1 MIIIYVTSHREK
13 RMAEFEVNVGDL
25 TINIEDSDLAD
36 AVDYRVTEAAEQAVT
51 DQLDNM
57 DWSDTM
63 NDIIWSFGQWDEVI
77 ANNLGHC
84 NLLEKEEIEE
94 RIRDAAEDVELDK
107 RIEDLLRDFL
117 RVTLDNRCGM
127 GEAFADAVTMVVKE
141 VVPDILEELDAELK
155 ERRAAAFNEDFYQ
168 TVERISRSNIKLAQQ
183 SGLDELDRIWATG
196 SQAQAMREFT
206 RGIEGAVN
214 ND

>member
-1 MIIIYVTSHREK
+1 
-13 RMAEFEVNVGDL
+13 
-25 TINIEDSDLAD
+25 
-36 AVDYRVTEAAEQAVT
+36 
-51 DQLDNM
+51 
-57 DWSDTM
+57 
-63 NDIIWSFGQWDEVI
+63 
-77 ANNLGHC
+77 
-84 NLLEKEEIEE
+84 
-94 RIRDAAEDVELDK
+94 
-107 RIEDLLRDFL
+107 
-117 RVTLDNRCGM
+117 M

>member
-1 MIIIYVTSHREK
+1 
-13 RMAEFEVNVGDL
+13 MAEFEVNVGDL

-36 AVDYRVTEAAEQAVT
+36 AVDYKVTEAAEQAVT
-51 DQLDNM
+51 QQLDDM

-63 NDIIWSFGQWDEVI
+63 NDVIWGFSQWDEVI
-77 ANNLGHC
+77 ANNLRHC

-94 RIRDAAEDVELDK
+94 RIRDAVEDVELDK

-127 GEAFADAVTMVVKE
+127 GEAFAAAVTMVVKE
-141 VVPDILEELDAELK
+141 VVPDILDEFFMEQLDREIDK
-155 ERRAAAFNEDFYQ
+155 RKAAAFNEDFYQ

-196 SQAQAMREFT
+196 SQAQAMREFA

>member
-1 MIIIYVTSHREK
+1 
-13 RMAEFEVNVGDL
+13 MAEFEVNVGDL

-196 SQAQAMREFT
+196 SQAQAMREFA

>member
-1 MIIIYVTSHREK
+1 
-13 RMAEFEVNVGDL
+13 MAEFEVNVGDL

>member
-1 MIIIYVTSHREK
+1 
-13 RMAEFEVNVGDL
+13 MAEFEVNVGDL

-94 RIRDAAEDVELDK
+94 RIRDAAEDVELDM

-127 GEAFADAVTMVVKE
+127 GEAFADAVTMVV
-141 VVPDILEELDAELK
+141 
-155 ERRAAAFNEDFYQ
+155 
-168 TVERISRSNIKLAQQ
+168 
-183 SGLDELDRIWATG
+183 
-196 SQAQAMREFT
+196 
-206 RGIEGAVN
+206 
-214 ND
+214 